1 MEPCCFLV
9 LQELNLFG
17 LLLGGVLVFLV
28 FGAWF
33 CWMGGEMHLGSKHL
47 TVDAAP
53 SPLQTTFTFTCNK
66 KLIYNGCTY
75 INMFNI
81 FWPTLRE

>member
-33 CWMGGEMHLGSKHL
+33 CWMGGKMHLGSKHL
-47 TVDAAP
+47 TVDAAY
-53 SPLQTTFTFTCNK
+53 SLPLLY
-66 KLIYNGCTY
+66 KLLLLLLATKNLFITDVH
-75 INMFNI
+75 I
-81 FWPTLRE
+81 